1 MSQEKPLKCNV
12 NPQYLKPFHNL
23 ENSLIKDYKS
33 IPVLEARLCTQYD
46 TKYLDNTFKGNIVD
60 GQLEGS
66 GKLKIR
72 NLNHIRFP
80 EGELKNKNK
89 TCIIRNNMNGNKVI
103 EAVGTFLNGML
114 HGPAKITFED
124 KSMLI
129 SNFVNGI
136 PIGKLKNIIELK
148 RIFILVYYIL
158 FRSKEIVEL

>member
-1 MSQEKPLKCNV
+1 M
-12 NPQYLKPFHNL
+12 PFHDV
-23 ENSLIKDYKS
+23 ENNLIKDYKS
-33 IPVLEARLCTQYD
+33 VPVLAARPCTQYD
-46 TKYLDNTFKGNIVD
+46 TKYLDNTFKGNVVD

-72 NLNHIRFP
+72 NINHKRFP

-89 TCIIRNNMNGNKVI
+89 TCIIKNDMNGNKLI

-114 HGPAKITFED
+114 HGPAKITSED

-136 PIGKLKNIIELK
+136 PIGNCKL
-148 RIFILVYYIL
+148 
-158 FRSKEIVEL
+158 S